1 MSDRA
6 APKLLNLVRAAC
18 RTKHY
23 SIRTE
28 QAYVKWVK
36 DYVLFHQKRH
46 PRTLDASHV
55 QAFLTHLAVN
65 HRVAASTQ
73 QQALSALLFLYR
85 IVLQHPLDLTEEYV
99 RAKKPKRLPVVL
111 SRSEVTALFAHLERT
126 PLTVAQLLYGAGL
139 RLLEGLRLRV
149 QDLDFEYRQIIVR
162 NGKGQKDRV
171 TVLPESL
178 HALLRRQLAKAQLLH
193 EEDLEAGHG
202 AVYLPYALDA
212 KYPNAPY
219 EWKWQYVFPSPRY
232 STDPRTQQVRR
243 HHLHASPIQRAVRRA
258 VREADLT
265 KPASCH
271 TLRHSFATHLLEDGY
286 DIRTVQHLLGH
297 KDVRTTMIYTHVM
310 NRGVAVRS
318 PLDGS
323 KPSPKSKS

>member
-1 MSDRA
+1 MPDA
-6 APKLLNLVRAAC
+6 QVPKLLDLVRAAC

-23 SIRTE
+23 SLRTE
-28 QAYVKWVK
+28 QAYVKWIK
-36 DYVLFHQKRH
+36 DFIIFHQKQH
-46 PRTLDASHV
+46 PLTLNADHV
-55 QAFLTHLAVN
+55 HAFLTHLALE

-85 IVLQHPLDLTEEYV
+85 IVLKHPLDISDAYV
-99 RAKKPKRLPVVL
+99 RAKKPKRLPTVL
-111 SRSEVTALFAHLERT
+111 SRDEVSAVFNHLEST
-126 PLTVAQLLYGAGL
+126 PLTVAQLLYGSGL

-149 QDLDFEYRQIIVR
+149 QDLDFEYQQITIH

-171 TVLPESL
+171 TVLPEVL
-178 HALLRRQLAKAQLLH
+178 HDPLRRQLTKTKILH
-193 EEDLEAGHG
+193 EEDLEAGFG
-202 AVYLPYALDA
+202 AVYLPYALDK

-219 EWKWQYVFPSPRY
+219 EWKWQYVFPSFRR
-232 STDPRTQQVRR
+232 STDPRTKQVRR
-243 HHLHASPIQRAVRRA
+243 HHLHESYIQRAIRQA

-297 KDVRTTMIYTHVM
+297 KDLRTTMIYTHVM

-318 PLDGS
+318 PLDR
-323 KPSPKSKS
+323 